1 MQPFKK
7 ELANFKVTNKKSFKN
22 AVKLT
27 LKQRLFEWAL
37 RLSFIALKMYAIVCN
52 INHSAVISLNTNVNQ
67 CNGQFWKLLVI
78 FRN

>member
-37 RLSFIALKMYAIVCN
+37 RLSFIALKMYA
-52 INHSAVISLNTNVNQ
+52 SLQ
-67 CNGQFWKLLVI
+67 H
-78 FRN
+78 